1 MGALDGRDD
10 LAADGQIERRL
21 GRVVAALV
29 DDADGAPAQVVGQ
42 RRVGRI
48 DDGEALGADVVDHP
62 RVDLVPSLVLHH
74 PDVDGHGGP
83 VGNDGIGLG
92 ADEPARQPA
101 DGERRVEH
109 DAVEVVVGQA
119 HAQLLREA
127 RQIER
132 QLRHHP
138 ALRRRRPHHVLL
150 EALDERRA
158 VGSGHGRQ
166 QAIEL
171 PRRVGHGE
179 VARVQVAPGALDDQL
194 DLHHAAR
201 PAGNGGAAARVL
213 GPVRHDDDVGG
224 EQVAMR
230 LGERA
235 EERAADLL
243 LAVEDELHVDARR
256 EPHRVHQLDRVQVTP
271 DRPLVVRGAA
281 SVEEEAAQL
290 VVADTGERDLGRFA
304 FGEPAPEDG
313 LDRIRLKPSLQGN
326 GLGVVVAIDQHGAR
340 GPRHPALAEY
350 RRVAAGLE
358 DAPAEAAGPH
368 RGGQPFAGGPNLVG
382 LLAHGVQA
390 EEIGE
395 ALDDGAA
402 ARREQPVERGP
413 VSRHGARIPQPRRL
427 LLERLL
433 ALLS

>member
-1 MGALDGRDD
+1 M
-10 LAADGQIERRL
+10 
-21 GRVVAALV
+21 
-29 DDADGAPAQVVGQ
+29 
-42 RRVGRI
+42 
-48 DDGEALGADVVDHP
+48 
-62 RVDLVPSLVLHH
+62 
-74 PDVDGHGGP
+74 
-83 VGNDGIGLG
+83 
-92 ADEPARQPA
+92 
-101 DGERRVEH
+101 EH
-109 DAVEVVVGQA
+109 DAVEVVGGEA
-119 HAQLLREA
+119 DAQLLLETWK
-127 RQIER
+127 IER

-158 VGSGHGRQ
+158 VGSGHGGQ

-179 VARVQVAPGALDDQL
+179 IARVQVAPGALDDQL

-201 PAGNGGAAARVL
+201 PAGNGGAPARVL
-213 GPVRHDDDVGG
+213 GPVGHDDDVGG
-224 EQVAMR
+224 EQVAVR

-256 EPHRVHQLDRVQVTP
+256 ESRRVHQLDRVQMTP

-281 SVEEEAAQL
+281 GVEKEAAKL
-290 VVADTGERDLGRFA
+290 VVAEARQRDPGRPVL
-304 FGEPAPEDG
+304 GEPAPENG
-313 LDRIRLKPSLQGN
+313 LDRIRLKPALEGN

-340 GPRHPALAEY
+340 RPGHPALAEY

-358 DAPAEAAGPH
+358 DAPVEAAGPH
-368 RGGQPFAGGPNLVG
+368 RGGQPLAGGPNQG
-382 LLAHGVQA
+382 RLLAHRVEA

-413 VSRHGARIPQPRRL
+413 VSRHGCLGYSGRSGSSRG
-427 LLERLL
+427 
-433 ALLS
+433 LSPLIS